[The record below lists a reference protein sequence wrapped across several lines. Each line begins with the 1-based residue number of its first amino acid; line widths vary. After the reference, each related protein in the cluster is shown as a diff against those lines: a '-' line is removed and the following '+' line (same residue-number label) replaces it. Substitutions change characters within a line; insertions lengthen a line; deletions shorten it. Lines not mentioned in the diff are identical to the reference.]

1 MSSFVL
7 TEQVEDKRRGGRG
20 NRDRN
25 AKFIKKNRFLNI
37 KQKRNKKD
45 NN

>member
-25 AKFIKKNRFLNI
+25 AKFIKNRFLNI